1 MTKPVFSLGG
11 GGFLEFLANHFRRYC
26 RENQGRIHGISHS
39 LLGQIKCITDQ
50 WTDGRW
56 MDGQT
61 DTPSYRVA
69 LSRLK
74 SGCHP
79 SKNGHWTQKHFRR
92 RMGPLETYFGV
103 IRPFFHSKGPLIL
116 FRGYDK
122 LTKVTFRRDESGCH
136 PSKRGY

>member
-1 MTKPVFSLGG
+1 MTKLVFSLGG
-11 GGFLEFLANHFRRYC
+11 GGFLEFLADHFRRYC
-26 RENQGRIHGISHS
+26 RENQGRIQGISHS
-39 LLGQIKCITDQ
+39 LLGQKKMHYRPMDRRT
-50 WTDGRW
+50 
-56 MDGQT
+56 DGQT
-61 DTPSYRVA
+61 ETPSYRVA